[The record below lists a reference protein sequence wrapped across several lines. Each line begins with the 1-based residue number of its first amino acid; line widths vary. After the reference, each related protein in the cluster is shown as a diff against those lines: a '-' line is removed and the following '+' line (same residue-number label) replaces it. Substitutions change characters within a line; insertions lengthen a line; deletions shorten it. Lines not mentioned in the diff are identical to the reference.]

1 MTEKALFGGL
11 VVDEN
16 DVVVS
21 TTTIGDE
28 AFYIVNDAG
37 FQRHIPARQVDEQ
50 VLDMMKQQVS
60 GKEDLLSEQTAKMLG
75 QDDIFTKAMISNQ
88 LKNLDQQFEQMLHM
102 GIPEDSRAYLG
113 MTGFKIVINLH
124 GEVVEF
130 IQPSTSAP
138 EDE

>member
-21 TTTIGDE
+21 TTTIGEE

-50 VLDMMKQQVS
+50 VLDMMKQQVT